1 VDPVLIIMLAVS
13 VIANVI
19 MLPLALRGTKRVR
32 PLVLQIA
39 ALEKVQ
45 TELGHQI
52 ERKWGPKKS
61 KRIAGATLLAV
72 KAAPVG
78 RL

>member
-1 VDPVLIIMLAVS
+1 VDTLLFYMLVASLV
-13 VIANVI
+13 ANVLL
-19 MLPLALRGTKRVR
+19 LPLAVRGLKKVK

-45 TELGHQI
+45 SELGHQI

-61 KRIAGATLLAV
+61 KRIAGATLLAI
-72 KAAPVG
+72 KAVPTGKV
-78 RL
+78 

>member
-1 VDPVLIIMLAVS
+1 MFVALLLISA
-13 VIANVI
+13 IANVI
-19 MLPLALRGTKRVR
+19 MLPLAIRGTKRIK

-39 ALEKVQ
+39 ALGKVQ

-61 KRIAGATLLAV
+61 KRIAGATLLAI
-72 KAAPVG
+72 KAIPTG
-78 RL
+78 KL